1 MLDGDNST
9 ISSILNNI
17 NSTETEK
24 IENKNVNEF
33 IQEKIKFSRKLMK
46 KMTKLKQAHYMRNI

>member
-33 IQEKIKFSRKLMK
+33 IQEKINS
-46 KMTKLKQAHYMRNI
+46 QEN